1 VAEALVQ
8 AFSEAAM
15 QQIQFSVPEEE
26 TLAVERVRA
35 SVEARWNRIVG
46 RSRG

>member
-1 VAEALVQ
+1 
-8 AFSEAAM
+8 M

-35 SVEARWNRIVG
+35 SVDEVEHD
-46 RSRG
+46 RGEE

>member
-1 VAEALVQ
+1 
-8 AFSEAAM
+8 M

-35 SVEARWNRIVG
+35 SVEARWNTIVG
-46 RSRG
+46 RSKA